1 MVCIK
6 FDVDNYKKKEKG
18 MSEIIRFWC
27 NYCIVKYSM
36 YNINYVIIEVFVYNF
51 RDKFVN
57 MEV

>member
-1 MVCIK
+1 
-6 FDVDNYKKKEKG
+6 

-36 YNINYVIIEVFVYNF
+36 YNIDYVIIEVFVYNF

-57 MEV
+57 MEVKKKLYLNLIM

>member
-1 MVCIK
+1 
-6 FDVDNYKKKEKG
+6 

-27 NYCIVKYSM
+27 NYCIVKYRM

-57 MEV
+57 MEVKKICI